1 MKFSQVQ
8 NDQWSQPSKIALRFT
23 FSYVALFI
31 LLLFTAVFIETP
43 LRWFADAV
51 LNWGSD
57 YNMESTGSGDRTYD
71 YVRFLL
77 NIILAIFTGIIW
89 TLFDRKR
96 ASYNM
101 LFYWFQTM
109 LRIFLFFAMLLYGLA
124 KIFKG
129 QFADPSLELLLQPV
143 GEMSPMGLAWTFMGH
158 SMAYNIF
165 IGFAEILGGV
175 LLLYRKTLTL
185 GSMII
190 VGVMTNVAMMNFT
203 YDVPVKLFSVHLV
216 LMALLL
222 WIADGRRFVNVFI
235 KNQTAQKINYVV
247 PVINTTLKK
256 IISFLK
262 KSVIAVLTVVLFIQ
276 CFVQFKATEQLKTK
290 SELYGIWETQQF
302 IKNKDTVAPLLTDS
316 YRWRYLIVNYKGKVA
331 VKKMNDSIDR
341 YQFDENKEQKEIS
354 IKLFAD
360 SISQRFSYLF
370 IDDEHL
376 QLKGVLYGD
385 SLRILFQ
392 RKRATDF
399 RLLNRKFHWI
409 NESTYNY

>member
-1 MKFSQVQ
+1 MKFSQAQ
-8 NDQWSQPSKIALRFT
+8 NNHWSSVSKITLRFC
-23 FSYVALFI
+23 FSYFALFI
-31 LLLFTAVFIETP
+31 LLLFTALFLEAP

-57 YNMESTGSGDRTYD
+57 FNMNSTGSGDRTFD
-71 YVRFLL
+71 YVRFAL
-77 NIILAIFTGIIW
+77 NIVLAIFTGVLW
-89 TLFDRKR
+89 SVFDRKR
-96 ASYNM
+96 ASYNT

-109 LRIFLFFAMLLYGLA
+109 LRIFLFFAMLLYGLV

-158 SMAYNIF
+158 SMGYNLF
-165 IGFAEILGGV
+165 IGFAEVLGGV

-190 VGVMTNVAMMNFT
+190 VGVMTNVAVMNFT
-203 YDVPVKLFSVHLV
+203 YDIPVKLFSVHLV

-222 WIADGRRFVNVFI
+222 WLADGRRFVNVFL
-235 KNQTAQKINYVV
+235 KNKTAEQVNHVV
-247 PVINTTLKK
+247 PITNTSVKK
-256 IISFLK
+256 IISFFK
-262 KSVIAVLTVVLFIQ
+262 KSAIVVLTIVIFIQ
-276 CFVQFKATEQLKTK
+276 CFVQFKLTEQLKTK
-290 SELYGIWETQQF
+290 SELYGIWETQLF
-302 IKNKDTVAPLLTDS
+302 IKNKDTVAPLITDS

-341 YQFDENKEQKEIS
+341 YLFDENKEQKEIS
-354 IKLFAD
+354 IKRFTD
-360 SISQRFSYLF
+360 SILHQFSYQF
-370 IDDEHL
+370 IDAEHL
-376 QLKGVLYGD
+376 QLKGVLDGD
-385 SLRILFQ
+385 SLLIQFQ